1 MTKTSFFKTG
11 VIDIGLEFGQLDPPN
26 VFSNEFFRVCTPLL
40 KTNNQFSFI
49 KLLKQL
55 DIAEEFEVMKL
66 LLLEM
71 KGYKDGKDERIF
83 NYLKNNIEFTNI
95 INDTFILPI
104 KSLEEYLEYMMELR
118 ETIIKEFDF
127 IEITYTLED
136 DNLNTYD
143 VYLLEYFIG
152 TLKDIGDNP
161 ELKERQIKLNI
172 ESKLINGTMLED
184 IRNSYKSYL

>member
-1 MTKTSFFKTG
+1 MTKTSFFKTE
-11 VIDIGLEFGQLDPPN
+11 VRDIGLEFGQLDPPN
-26 VFSNEFFRVCTPLL
+26 VFSNEFFRVCTPVL

-49 KLLKQL
+49 SLLKQL

-71 KGYKDGKDERIF
+71 REYKDGKDERIF
-83 NYLKNNIEFTNI
+83 NYLKNNIEFTNL

-104 KSLEEYLEYMMELR
+104 KSLEEYLAYMMELR
-118 ETIIKEFDF
+118 ATIIKEFDF
-127 IEITYTLED
+127 IEIAYTLED
-136 DNLNTYD
+136 DKLNTYD
-143 VYLLEYFIG
+143 IYILEYFIG

-172 ESKLINGTMLED
+172 ESKLRSGTMLED

>member
-26 VFSNEFFRVCTPLL
+26 VFSNEFFRVCTPVL

-55 DIAEEFEVMKL
+55 DIAKEFEVMKL

-71 KGYKDGKDERIF
+71 RGYKDGKDERIF

-161 ELKERQIKLNI
+161 EVKERQIKLNI